1 MFCLTIVVLLFLTTA
16 TGSVRTVIVFDNG
29 CGSSQTM
36 YRTLLCQDRMLEEG
50 CVHLNSMYRRQNN
63 AIVAIDDDG
72 HVIEIAEE
80 VDVMCR

>member
-1 MFCLTIVVLLFLTTA
+1 
-16 TGSVRTVIVFDNG
+16 
-29 CGSSQTM
+29 
-36 YRTLLCQDRMLEEG
+36 MLEEG